1 MENVNLDGSVGKVL
15 QSETA
20 TELNKPRSCIHD
32 DVKRHRVKEYTVVNN
47 WVAPDWRKENW

>member
-1 MENVNLDGSVGKVL
+1 MGNVNLDGSLGKIL

-32 DVKRHRVKEYTVVNN
+32 NVKRHWVKEYNVVNY
-47 WVAPDWRKENW
+47 WVAPDWREENW

>member
-20 TELNKPRSCIHD
+20 TEVNKPRSCIHD